1 MKNLEDLGLVHLD
14 EVGDEKSFIVIVQD
28 EDGFFDVL
36 QGTRIEIIEF
46 IIEGLEI
53 EEDEFDSTREILEYC
68 EDING
73 DGGPYIQILSPAY
86 PFKLIL

>member
-28 EDGFFDVL
+28 EIWVDVL
-36 QGTRIEIIEF
+36 QGTRSQIIEF
-46 IIEGLEI
+46 ISEVFEI

-73 DGGPYIQILSPAY
+73 DGAPHVQIISPHHS
-86 PFKLIL
+86 FVSI

>member
-1 MKNLEDLGLVHLD
+1 MTNLEDLGLVHLD
-14 EVGDEKSFIVIVQD
+14 EVGDEQSFIVIVQD

-36 QGTRIEIIEF
+36 QGTRSEIIEF
-46 IIEGLEI
+46 IIDGLEI

-73 DGGPYIQILSPAY
+73 DGGPYIQIISPAY

>member
-28 EDGFFDVL
+28 EEGFYDVM
-36 QGTRIEIIEF
+36 QGTRSQIIEF
-46 IIEGLEI
+46 VSEVFEI

-73 DGGPYIQILSPAY
+73 DGAPYVQIISPH
-86 PFKLIL
+86 PSFVSI

>member
-28 EDGFFDVL
+28 EEGFYDVM
-36 QGTRIEIIEF
+36 QGTRSQIIEF
-46 IIEGLEI
+46 VSEVFEI

-86 PFKLIL
+86 PFKLI

>member
-28 EDGFFDVL
+28 EEGFYDVM
-36 QGTRIEIIEF
+36 QGTRSQIIEF
-46 IIEGLEI
+46 VSEVFEI
-53 EEDEFDSTREILEYC
+53 EEDEFDSTREILEHC

-73 DGGPYIQILSPAY
+73 DGAPYIQIISPH
-86 PFKLIL
+86 PSFVSI

>member
-14 EVGDEKSFIVIVQD
+14 EVGDEKLFIVIVQD

-36 QGTRIEIIEF
+36 QGTRSRIIEF

-73 DGGPYIQILSPAY
+73 DGGPLVKIYTV
-86 PFKLIL
+86 

>member
-1 MKNLEDLGLVHLD
+1 MRNLDLYTISSLD

-36 QGTRIEIIEF
+36 QGTRLEIIEF

-53 EEDEFDSTREILEYC
+53 EEDEFDSTSEILEYC

-73 DGGPYIQILSPAY
+73 DGAPLVKIYTV
-86 PFKLIL
+86 

>member
-1 MKNLEDLGLVHLD
+1 MKDLESYPISQLD
-14 EVGDEKSFIVIVQD
+14 EIGDETSFILIIQD

-36 QGTRIEIIEF
+36 QGTRSQIIEF

-73 DGGPYIQILSPAY
+73 DGGPFIQLFWPECTKC
-86 PFKLIL
+86 PF

>member
-1 MKNLEDLGLVHLD
+1 MKDLESYPISQLD
-14 EVGDEKSFIVIVQD
+14 EVGDEKSFILIIQD

-36 QGTRIEIIEF
+36 QGTRSQIIEF

-68 EDING
+68 EEING
-73 DGGPYIQILSPAY
+73 DGGPFIQLFWPECTKC
-86 PFKLIL
+86 PF

>member
-36 QGTRIEIIEF
+36 QGTRSRIIEF
-46 IIEGLEI
+46 ISEVFEI

-73 DGGPYIQILSPAY
+73 DGAPYVQIISPH
-86 PFKLIL
+86 PSFVSI

>member
-14 EVGDEKSFIVIVQD
+14 EVGDETSFIVIVQD

-36 QGTRIEIIEF
+36 QGTRSRIIEF
-46 IIEGLEI
+46 IIEVFEV
-53 EEDEFDSTREILEYC
+53 EEDEFDSTSEILEYC

-73 DGGPYIQILSPAY
+73 DGAPYVQIISPHHS
-86 PFKLIL
+86 FVSI

>member
-1 MKNLEDLGLVHLD
+1 MKDLESYPISQLD
-14 EVGDEKSFIVIVQD
+14 EIGDEKSFILIIQD

-36 QGTRIEIIEF
+36 QGTRSQIIEF

-73 DGGPYIQILSPAY
+73 DGGPFIQLFWPECTKC
-86 PFKLIL
+86 PF

>member
-1 MKNLEDLGLVHLD
+1 MKDLESYPISQLD
-14 EVGDEKSFIVIVQD
+14 EVGDEKSFILIVQD

-36 QGTRIEIIEF
+36 QGTRSQIIEF

-68 EDING
+68 EEING
-73 DGGPYIQILSPAY
+73 DGGPFIQLFWPECTKC
-86 PFKLIL
+86 PF

>member
-1 MKNLEDLGLVHLD
+1 MTNLEDLGLVHLD
-14 EVGDEKSFIVIVQD
+14 EVGDEQSFIVIVQD

-36 QGTRIEIIEF
+36 QGTRSRIIEF

-68 EDING
+68 EEING
-73 DGGPYIQILSPAY
+73 DGGP
-86 PFKLIL
+86 

>member
-14 EVGDEKSFIVIVQD
+14 EVGDEKSFNVIVQD

-36 QGTRIEIIEF
+36 QGTRSRVIEF
-46 IIEGLEI
+46 ISEVFEI
-53 EEDEFDSTREILEYC
+53 EEDEFDSTSEILEYC

-73 DGGPYIQILSPAY
+73 DGAPLVKIYTV
-86 PFKLIL
+86 